1 MNSAPLLRMRDVGI
15 TTGGRGNPRAL
26 VRDVNLTVAAGE
38 TVGLVGESG
47 SGKSMLVKS
56 AMRLLPRHTEAH
68 GHLDFEGRSVF
79 GFSPRELAAYRSRD
93 VALIH
98 QDPRAHTNPLRTIG
112 DFLIEGVV
120 AGGLFSPREARRRAC
135 ETMASIGV
143 TDPEH
148 RLTQYPHQLS
158 GGLLQRMM
166 IVAALLHSPKLVF
179 ADEPTTALDV
189 TVQSEVM
196 AILQEQIRERGLGLL
211 FISHDLD
218 LAAAVTDSLAVMYAG
233 TVVERGATAEVHSR
247 PLHPYTAGLLACRP
261 SATAVTRLQPIPG
274 RPISAY
280 EAGPGCAFAAR
291 CRFATEECRT
301 DRPHLRTVED
311 RLVACHRVER
321 IGAELTRAVHS

>member
-1 MNSAPLLRMRDVGI
+1 MNTVPLLQMRDVGI
-15 TTGGRGNPRAL
+15 TVGARGNRRTL
-26 VRDVNLTVAAGE
+26 VRDVDLTVEPGE

-56 AMRLLPRHTEAH
+56 AMRLLPRHVEVS
-68 GHLDFEGRSVF
+68 GRIDFEGRSVL
-79 GFSPRELAAYRSRD
+79 GFSRRELAAHRCRD
-93 VALIH
+93 VAIVH

-112 DFLIEGVV
+112 DFLVEGAV
-120 AGGLFSPREARRRAC
+120 AGKLLGPREARQRAC
-135 ETMASIGV
+135 ELMASIGI

-148 RLTQYPHQLS
+148 RLAQYPHQLS

-166 IVAALLHSPKLVF
+166 IVAALLPSPKLVF

-196 AILQEQIRERGLGLL
+196 AILQEQIRERKLGLL

-233 TVVERGATAEVHSR
+233 TIVERGTTAEVYSR

-261 SATAVTRLQPIPG
+261 SATVVTRPQPIPG
-274 RPISAY
+274 QPVLAY
-280 EAGPGCAFAAR
+280 EVGSGCPFAAR
-291 CRFATEECRT
+291 CSFAIEKCRK
-301 DRPHLRTVED
+301 DRPRLRTVED
-311 RLVACHRVER
+311 RLVACHRAEQ
-321 IGAELTRAVHS
+321 IGAELPQGVHS